1 VSKPE
6 CSDAEVCTDA
16 NVEVKRLRRE
26 VRRYRALIRYWRGR
40 LVISP
45 EEFDDALNGKA
56 VKRGEP

>member
-26 VRRYRALIRYWRGR
+26 VRRYRGLIRGFGGHA
-40 LVISP
+40 SAS
-45 EEFDDALNGKA
+45 ALM
-56 VKRGEP
+56 VW